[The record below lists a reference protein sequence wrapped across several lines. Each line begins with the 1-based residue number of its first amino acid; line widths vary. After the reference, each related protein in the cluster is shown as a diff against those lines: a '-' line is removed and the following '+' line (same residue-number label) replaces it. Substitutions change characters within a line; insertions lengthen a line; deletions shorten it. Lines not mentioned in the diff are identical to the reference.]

1 MPSPS
6 NRMGVSNTGIAMRK
20 RANAS
25 MLNHVQ
31 FESDNFCGLGWAGS
45 CSHLTTLHRR

>member
-6 NRMGVSNTGIAMRK
+6 NRMGVSNTGIAMRN

-25 MLNHVQ
+25 MLVVAAS
-31 FESDNFCGLGWAGS
+31 FWRVSRDE
-45 CSHLTTLHRR
+45 